1 MELKSIQKELK
12 QSLSEKRFRHTGG
25 VAASARKLAEIYG
38 GDPDQAELAGWLHD
52 SAKEMKLPEMQELVK
67 EKGFDIDPYML
78 DSRALL
84 HGPAGAAYAELH
96 FGIHDQAIL
105 DAIYYHTT
113 GNAHMTKLEKIV
125 FLADYIEPSRDF
137 PGVDALRKEAKKDLN
152 QAVLLAYD
160 STIRHLIDDGAYIY
174 DLTFIGRNAMVLE
187 LQGTDA
193 K

>member
-1 MELKSIQKELK
+1 MELKLIQNELK

-25 VAASARKLAEIYG
+25 VAASARMLAKLYG

-52 SAKEMKLPEMQELVK
+52 AAKEMKLSDMQMWVK
-67 EKGFDIDPYML
+67 EKGFAIDSYML
-78 DSRALL
+78 QSRALL

-96 FGIHDQAIL
+96 FDIHDQAIL

-137 PGVDALRKEAKKDLN
+137 PGVDELRKEAKKDLG

-187 LQGTDA
+187 VQGTG
-193 K
+193 KK